1 MSLKRK
7 NESKNTTQTEVK
19 EITEKDI
26 INLINLKNIHLKD
39 EGYAIEHLIIKKKS
53 KKTTFEVEV
62 TDIDGQVHIFQ
73 FELKTY
79 S

>member
-1 MSLKRK
+1 MDLKRK
-7 NESKNTTQTEVK
+7 NESKNITPEEAK

-26 INLINLKNIHLKD
+26 MNLISLKNIKIKD
-39 EGYAIEHLIIKKKS
+39 KKYAEEHLTIKRKS
-53 KKTTFEVEV
+53 KKSTFEVKI
-62 TDIDGQVHIFQ
+62 TDIDGQMHSFQ

>member
-1 MSLKRK
+1 MDSKRK
-7 NESKNTTQTEVK
+7 NEKKHTEQPETK

-26 INLINLKNIHLKD
+26 MNLIGLKNIHLKD
-39 EGYAIEHLIIKKKS
+39 KKYAEEHLTIKKKS
-53 KKTTFEVEV
+53 KKTTFEVQI
-62 TDIDGQVHIFQ
+62 TDIDGQIHSFQ